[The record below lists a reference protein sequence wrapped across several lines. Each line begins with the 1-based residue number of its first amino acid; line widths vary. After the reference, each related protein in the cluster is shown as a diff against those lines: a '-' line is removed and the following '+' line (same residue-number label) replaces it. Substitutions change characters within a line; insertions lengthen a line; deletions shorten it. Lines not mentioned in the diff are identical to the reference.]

1 MPYKD
6 LEKRRE
12 CRRRWYANNKDSEK
26 VHVKRRK
33 IEIKKWF
40 DNYKKDLRCMKC
52 SESHPAVLEFHHH
65 LKNKEYSIAEMSHN
79 GYSVDR
85 IKKEI
90 DKCIVLCSNCH
101 RKEHYK
107 NNNI

>member
-12 CRRRWYANNKDSEK
+12 CRRRWYHNNKESEK
-26 VHVKRRK
+26 MHVKRRK
-33 IEIKKWF
+33 NEIRRWF
-40 DNYKKDLRCMKC
+40 EDYKSNLKCTKC
-52 SESHPAVLEFHHH
+52 SENHPAVIEFHH
-65 LKNKEYSIAEMSHN
+65 KNNKDFDIAEMTHE
-79 GYSVDR
+79 GYSVNR

-90 DKCIVLCSNCH
+90 EKCIVLCSNCH

-107 NNNI
+107 NNNL